1 MVHWT
6 DQERHAITTLWAKV
20 NVEEVG
26 AQALV
31 RLLVVY
37 PWTQRYFAS
46 FGNISNAAA
55 IAGNAKVH
63 AHGKTVLKSVGDAI
77 AHMDDLSHAFTKL
90 SKFHSETLHVDPDNF
105 KHFGDCLSIV
115 LAATFGTAYT
125 PDVHAAWQK
134 MIAVII
140 SALSKQYH

>member
-1 MVHWT
+1 VKWT
-6 DQERHAITTLWAKV
+6 DSERFAIVTLWAKV
-20 NVEEVG
+20 DVERVG

-37 PWTQRYFAS
+37 PWTQRYFGA
-46 FGNISNAAA
+46 FGNISDAAA

-63 AHGKTVLKSVGDAI
+63 AHGKTVLSSVGIAI
-77 AHMDDLSHAFTKL
+77 AHMDDLAGAFTAL
-90 SKFHSETLHVDPDNF
+90 STFHTETLHVDPDNF
-105 KHFGDCLSIV
+105 QHFGDCLSIV

-140 SALSKQYH
+140 SALSKEYH